1 MVGKMHLEDTL
12 DFPQRNKGCLQLQKA
27 IECCFLTRLL
37 EVSIIICHSLYRV
50 AGTFTVMRKN
60 QAVPLSYININSY
73 HTELDDC
80 SKFVDS
86 CLSLSPCVMLDS
98 ATNLQ
103 TSKSLKCMPQFP

>member
-1 MVGKMHLEDTL
+1 MHLEDTL

-60 QAVPLSYININSY
+60 PSPTLILIHIIQNWMAAV
-73 HTELDDC
+73 
-80 SKFVDS
+80 
-86 CLSLSPCVMLDS
+86 SL
-98 ATNLQ
+98 
-103 TSKSLKCMPQFP
+103 